1 MPVCA
6 IECDE
11 FVVAHVTLTRS
22 DEMAKTTLSLSAKVA
37 FLKIPPQAWDA
48 KIPHSLRV
56 SQAAV
61 EYWTAGVVRDIGHLV
76 REPALRER
84 LASLGREM
92 VGAGAKGLIQGF
104 EDGDD
109 ICPPWPPFP
118 PFPWPVGGPSDP
130 DPVPWKTGIVEQ
142 VVLADMLLGLAGVTT
157 NAGFSTQLRELS
169 IGLVKAVTQHIVD
182 DFQKASVHP
191 RMISAK

>member
-1 MPVCA
+1 
-6 IECDE
+6 
-11 FVVAHVTLTRS
+11 
-22 DEMAKTTLSLSAKVA
+22 MAKTTVSLSAKVA

-48 KIPHSLRV
+48 KIPHSHRF

-76 REPALRER
+76 RDHAVRAQ

-118 PFPWPVGGPSDP
+118 PFPWPGVGPSDP

-142 VVLADMLLGLAGVTT
+142 VVLADMLLSLAGVTT
-157 NAGFSTQLRELS
+157 NAGYSSQLRELS
-169 IGLVKAVTQHIVD
+169 LALVKAVSQHIVD
-182 DFQKASVHP
+182 DFHKTAVHP
-191 RMISAK
+191 RMISAQ